1 MNKTIIKMLSKLL
14 RDTADKID
22 AGNCEIDE
30 QQAMDIMATISHEPL
45 SKDQACSYLNMS
57 RSRFD
62 DLIRMKKLPKGR
74 KRIGFKELVWF
85 QDELDN
91 CVKKLKK

>member
-1 MNKTIIKMLSKLL
+1 MKLSLVKMVAKIL
-14 RDTADKID
+14 RDTASKLD
-22 AGNCEIDE
+22 AGNSELSE
-30 QQAMDIMATISHEPL
+30 TEAMDIMAILSHHVM
-45 SKDQACSYLNMS
+45 SKDTACKHLNLS

-74 KRIGFKELVWF
+74 KRVGFKELCWY
-85 QDELDN
+85 QDELDD